1 MRFGKAAKL
10 WYDEKSQGWGAGS
23 RAKYAAVL
31 RKHLPPAFGDADLR
45 NIDSECVRNFAEKLG
60 ELAPS
65 TRNFLLST
73 LSRILKA
80 LLAPEDFAALRIP
93 KSGIFQKGRAKALS
107 PADSLKLLRLLGR
120 ERRSEY
126 ENSAHSL
133 LLIALMGMRL
143 GEACALKIS
152 DFDFVRNAIC
162 IHATRERLP
171 GGSAKT
177 KTELRL
183 CQTKTASGT
192 RDVPIPKKLLGWL
205 KKMSR
210 ENPPESF
217 WVKCDP
223 RTLQNHFKKFL
234 KMAGIADAH
243 VHTLRHTF
251 ATHAIASGADLK
263 TLSSLL
269 GHASTHTTLDLYV
282 HPTFESK
289 CFVQEA
295 FLRFVSRRGMR
306 GERLWRNFLDCGG
319 SSDWLGDFRR
329 EFR

>member
-1 MRFGKAAKL
+1 MRFEAAAKL
-10 WYDEKSQGWGAGS
+10 WYDGKSRGWSGGS

-31 RKHLPPAFGDADLR
+31 RKHLLPAFGKVDLR
-45 NIDSECVRNFAEKLG
+45 NIGSENVRNFAERLG
-60 ELAPS
+60 EFSPS
-65 TRNFLLST
+65 ARNFFLST

-80 LLAPEDFAALRIP
+80 SLAPEDFAALRIP
-93 KSGIFQKGRAKALS
+93 RFGGFQKGRAKALS
-107 PADSLKLLRLLGR
+107 PADALKLLGLLGR
-120 ERRSEY
+120 ERRPEY
-126 ENSAHSL
+126 ENSAQSL
-133 LLIALMGMRL
+133 LLVALTGMRL
-143 GEACALKIS
+143 GELCALKIS
-152 DFDFVRNAIC
+152 DFDFARNAIC

-171 GGSAKT
+171 GGSTDA

-192 RDVPIPKKLLGWL
+192 REVPIPKKLLGWL
-205 KKMSR
+205 KKISR
-210 ENPPESF
+210 ENPPEAF
-217 WVKCDP
+217 LVKRDP

-243 VHTLRHTF
+243 IHTLRHTF

-295 FLRFVSRRGMR
+295 FFRFITNSKRARCDARQGSGGFSDWGGAFRRG
-306 GERLWRNFLDCGG
+306 
-319 SSDWLGDFRR
+319 FR
-329 EFR
+329 